1 MNRLKVAIIGA
12 GAVGL
17 LYAIKTQ
24 ERGHKV
30 TLYARRQDQIEL
42 IRREGIQVG
51 EEHTSRT
58 IHIEDVTRL
67 HHFFDLVI
75 LATKQTHVDEVV
87 ALMAE
92 KKVTSPVLFLQNGM
106 GHVDLAVNMPNPS
119 AVGVV
124 EHGVRKTSDRGVL
137 HTGLG
142 LTRIAAVNM
151 ERRQA
156 LWIKDQLD
164 SKEFSYVF
172 EEDWFEVLSN
182 KLIVNAVINP
192 ITALFN
198 IRNGEI
204 LENPY
209 LLNIAK
215 RLCEEACMALLKTD
229 GDRQFERVTHI
240 MEQTKWNRSSML
252 ADVLHQ
258 RETEIEGISGYIL
271 EKCKQDLPYT
281 SFVYEG
287 LKGIGQIRRR
297 ENM

>member
-1 MNRLKVAIIGA
+1 MKVAIIGA

>member
-24 ERGHKV
+24 ESGHKV

-252 ADVLHQ
+252 TDVLHQ